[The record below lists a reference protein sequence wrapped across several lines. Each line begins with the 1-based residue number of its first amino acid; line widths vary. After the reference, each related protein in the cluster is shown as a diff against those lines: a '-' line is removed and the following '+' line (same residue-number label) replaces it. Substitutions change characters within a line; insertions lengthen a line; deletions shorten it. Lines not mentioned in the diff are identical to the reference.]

1 MGATVRNVKIPGTS
15 SRELESRKSS
25 RSGRWDLKR
34 GRNGHFVVQMMPEEA
49 EDPQQFSLHRSPSP
63 TAHVLLRAGAPS
75 LPTRSQL
82 LPCPMEEEVAYSGQT
97 QEPRLFSD
105 SSSVSAVG
113 IGVVGQD
120 GGETPT
126 KGSIGTSL

>member
-1 MGATVRNVKIPGTS
+1 MRNVKIPGTS

-25 RSGRWDLKR
+25 RSGRQDRKR
-34 GRNGHFVVQMMPEEA
+34 RRKGHFVVQMMPEGA

-63 TAHVLLRAGAPS
+63 SAHVLLRTGASS

-82 LPCPMEEEVAYSGQT
+82 LPCTMEEEVAYSGQT
-97 QEPRLFSD
+97 QEPRSFSD
-105 SSSVSAVG
+105 SSSVSGVG
-113 IGVVGQD
+113 IGLVGQD
-120 GGETPT
+120 GGETPM